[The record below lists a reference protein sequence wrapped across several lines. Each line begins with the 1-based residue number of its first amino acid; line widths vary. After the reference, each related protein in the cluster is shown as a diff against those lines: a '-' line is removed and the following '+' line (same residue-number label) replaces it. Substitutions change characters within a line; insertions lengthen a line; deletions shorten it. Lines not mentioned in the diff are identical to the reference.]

1 MKQETGFTQVKNE
14 VLEDKN
20 LSWKAKG
27 LFTYLYS
34 RPDGWDF
41 SIERIVTGS
50 SDDIETTQAGL
61 LELEKQ
67 GYLKRQNNIIN
78 INFIKETM

>member
-1 MKQETGFTQVKNE
+1 MKQEIGFTQVKNE
-14 VLEDKN
+14 VLKDKN

-34 RPDGWDF
+34 SGWDS

-78 INFIKETM
+78 INFIKETI